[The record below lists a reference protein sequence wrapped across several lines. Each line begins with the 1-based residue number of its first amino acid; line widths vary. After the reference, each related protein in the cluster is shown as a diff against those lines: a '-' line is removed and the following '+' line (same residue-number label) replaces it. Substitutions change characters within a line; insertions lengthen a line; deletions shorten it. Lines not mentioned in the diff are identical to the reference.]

1 MVIHFLLPA
10 YNEAENIELQISKLF
25 TIAKKLE
32 FVGKVYVVN
41 DGSTDP
47 TEAKVAHLAKSNP
60 SLILINHSVN
70 GGPGKAFTTGYEY
83 IIRVA
88 APEDAIISM
97 DADNTHSE
105 QTVQMML
112 ARLQEGYELVI
123 ASVYATG
130 GMFIGLPFIRYVLGV
145 TGAAL

>member
-70 GGPGKAFTTGYEY
+70 GGPGKAFTTGYEWLM
-83 IIRVA
+83 R
-88 APEDAIISM
+88 M
-97 DADNTHSE
+97 SE
-105 QTVQMML
+105 GFDFAKWATF
-112 ARLQEGYELVI
+112 
-123 ASVYATG
+123 ASVG
-130 GMFIGLPFIRYVLGV
+130 SVLPSL
-145 TGAAL
+145 TT